1 VFYSKAILQYDGSNY
16 AGFQW
21 QKNAHTIQEAINQ
34 ALALSHKGQ
43 CTTMSA
49 SRTDSGVHALE
60 QVIRITSTT
69 PFTGQ
74 DNLAR
79 LNHHLPSQIRVLTLD
94 TCEQSF
100 NPALDSLSK
109 EYSYLF
115 TNRQQASETERKYVA
130 NISNPLNLSSMN
142 DCIREIIGT
151 QDFCNFVSTGSSVKT
166 TIRTVHKCELT
177 QINPH
182 DFLQAS
188 ALFPLPKELQSCFR
202 LRIEANGFLKQMI
215 RHLVA
220 GLWRVGSGKL
230 SVDEFIHLLHSP
242 KNPKQLWRVATP
254 SGLYLCKINY

>member
-1 VFYSKAILQYDGSNY
+1 MFYSKAILQYDGSNY

-21 QKNAHTIQEAINQ
+21 QKNAHTIQEAINR

-49 SRTDSGVHALE
+49 SRTDSGVHALG

-74 DNLAR
+74 DHLAR

-94 TCEQSF
+94 ACEQSF

-142 DCIREIIGT
+142 DGIREIIGT

-202 LRIEANGFLKQMI
+202 FRIQANGFLKQMI

-254 SGLYLCKINY
+254 SGLYLCEINY

>member
-1 VFYSKAILQYDGSNY
+1 
-16 AGFQW
+16 
-21 QKNAHTIQEAINQ
+21 
-34 ALALSHKGQ
+34 
-43 CTTMSA
+43 MSA

-79 LNHHLPSQIRVLTLD
+79 LNHHLPSQIRVLELD
-94 TCEQSF
+94 ACEPSF
-100 NPALDSLSK
+100 NPALDSKSK

-115 TNRQQASETERKYVA
+115 TNRARAIESERKYVA
-130 NISNPLNLSSMN
+130 NISNPLDLQAINACLK
-142 DCIREIIGT
+142 EIIGT
-151 QDFCNFVSTGSSVKT
+151 QDFCNFVSTGSSVKS
-166 TIRTVHKCELT
+166 TIRTVLRCDLS

-188 ALFPLPKELQSCFR
+188 SLFPLPPQLQSCFR

-230 SVDEFIHLLHSP
+230 SVDEFITLLHSP
-242 KNPKQLWRVATP
+242 KNTKQLWRVATP
-254 SGLYLCKINY
+254 SGLYLFKINY